1 LRELVYYIA
10 VSLDGYI
17 AAPDN
22 TFDAFPLEGDHF
34 ETILREYTDTLPA
47 PALAAFGLEPD
58 NARFDTVVMGY
69 NTYAVGLPVGLRDPY
84 PHLEQ
89 HVFSTHP
96 RDVPPNVAVHGGD
109 PVGVL
114 RGLKARESGSD
125 IWLCG
130 GGRLASALVGEIDRI
145 ILKVN
150 PVLFGS
156 GIPLFAERG
165 YAPVTTTLEAST
177 SFSSGV
183 VINEYRMLHSR
194 SG

>member
-1 LRELVYYIA
+1 MRELVYYIA

-22 TFDAFPLEGDHF
+22 SFDAFPLEGDHF
-34 ETILREYTDTLPA
+34 DTILRDYTDTLPA
-47 PALAAFGLEPD
+47 PALAALGLLPD
-58 NARFDTVVMGY
+58 NSRFDTVLMGY
-69 NTYAVGLPVGLRDPY
+69 NTYAIGLPVGLRDPY

-96 RDVPPNVAVHGGD
+96 RDVPPNVNLHSGD
-109 PVGVL
+109 PAGVV
-114 RGLKARESGSD
+114 RELKARDSGSD

-156 GIPLFAERG
+156 GIPLFAARD
-165 YAPVTTTLEAST
+165 YAPAATVLEAST
-177 SFSSGV
+177 SFTSGV
-183 VINEYRMLHSR
+183 LINEYRMLHRASR
-194 SG
+194 